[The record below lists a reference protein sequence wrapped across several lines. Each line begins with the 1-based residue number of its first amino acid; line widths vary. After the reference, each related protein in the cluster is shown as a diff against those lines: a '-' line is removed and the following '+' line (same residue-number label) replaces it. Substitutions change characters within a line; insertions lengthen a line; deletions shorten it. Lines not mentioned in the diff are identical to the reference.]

1 MPPNVTA
8 AQFVPPD
15 ENVPGGLWAL
25 CISAQGDGFEER
37 ALPLQATVGS
47 VPVELIVQWP
57 DGNGFLGFLAS
68 IPADGDVLSVGYEEL
83 APTPVVFHAGGQV

>member
-8 AQFVPPD
+8 AQFRPAD
-15 ENVPGGLWAL
+15 DSAPGGPWAL

-47 VPVELIVQWP
+47 VPVELIVQSL
-57 DGNGFLGFLAS
+57 DGNGFHGCLAS
-68 IPADGDVLSVGYEEL
+68 TPAEGDVLSVGYEEL
-83 APTPVVFHAGGQV
+83 VPTPVVFHVGGQQ